1 MKTFNQVTI
10 YKSLLS
16 YDKAFIETKME
27 LCHSLSLLNA
37 FEAARF
43 SVFVVIL
50 DEWQQVEFSVLA
62 Q

>member
-1 MKTFNQVTI
+1 M
-10 YKSLLS
+10 
-16 YDKAFIETKME
+16 ETKME

-37 FEAARF
+37 LQAAYF